1 MPQEEDES
9 FAASLVPE
17 LLPVTAFRL
26 VLESDV
32 SSHMPDPLPS
42 LDHLPW
48 TLCVL
53 LCEIR
58 GCPIVSLFCPLLL
71 LVPHPDLLGPW
82 ASRGFLFALSSR
94 G

>member
-32 SSHMPDPLPS
+32 SSHMPEPLPS
-42 LDHLPW
+42 LDHLP
-48 TLCVL
+48 
-53 LCEIR
+53 
-58 GCPIVSLFCPLLL
+58 
-71 LVPHPDLLGPW
+71 
-82 ASRGFLFALSSR
+82 
-94 G
+94 